1 VPKKPKNLKQTLGLV
16 LEFGGPSGQFTD
28 GPQFKTRNLEGT
40 VKSTCELLALLL
52 FVSISAAQNPPAAS
66 AHEKKA
72 NREVVE
78 TKDAPQPIGPYS
90 QAITGGGFVFASGQI
105 ALDPATGKL
114 VEGDIRVQTE
124 RVLKNLSAVLAASG
138 SSMERVVRTTVFLKN
153 ISDFPAMNEVY
164 GHFFTNA
171 PPSRS
176 SIAVAALPRDA
187 LVEIDVVALQ

>member
-1 VPKKPKNLKQTLGLV
+1 LLV
-16 LEFGGPSGQFTD
+16 S
-28 GPQFKTRNLEGT
+28 
-40 VKSTCELLALLL
+40 VST
-52 FVSISAAQNPPAAS
+52 AQNRPAAS
-66 AHEKKA
+66 AQEKKA
-72 NREVVE
+72 NREVVA

-90 QAITGGGFVFASGQI
+90 QAIKASGLVFASGQI

-114 VEGDIRVQTE
+114 VEGDVKAQTE
-124 RVLKNLSAVLAASG
+124 RVLKNLSAVLAAAG
-138 SSMERVVRTTVFLKN
+138 SSTERVVRTTVFLKN

-176 SIAVAALPRDA
+176 TIGVAALPRDA